1 VSEEIPEG
9 EKKPAPPRL
18 RVTKGTPWRIDPG
31 RRAKWSAP
39 EFLSRSAVEVRQ
51 IGDPVLHAPAKKPR
65 LGRPELEALV
75 ERMFASMV
83 VAHGIGIAAPQ
94 IGVPLRVVILDVDEA
109 GIVAIEPTIEWT
121 SDEKEETSEGCLSVK
136 GMYGMLERPVAA
148 RLVATDLT
156 GKRFTVVGDE
166 FGAQCM
172 LHETDHLN
180 GTLYVDRLRS
190 REDLHTVEPEEEER
204 VSA

>member
-1 VSEEIPEG
+1 VTEEPTDQKE
-9 EKKPAPPRL
+9 PPPPRL
-18 RVTKGTPWRIDPG
+18 RVTKGTPWRIDTG

-39 EFLSRSAVEVRQ
+39 EFLSTNAVEVRQ
-51 IGDPVLHAPAKKPR
+51 IGDPVLHAAAKKPR
-65 LGRPELEALV
+65 LSRAELEALV
-75 ERMFASMV
+75 ARMFASMV

-94 IGVPLRVVILDVDEA
+94 IGVPLRVAIMDVDEA
-109 GIVAIEPTIEWT
+109 GIVALEPTIEWT
-121 SDEKEETSEGCLSVK
+121 SEEKEETSEGCLSVR
-136 GMYGMLERPVAA
+136 GLYGMLERPVAV
-148 RLVATDLT
+148 RLVANDVA
-156 GKRFTVVGDE
+156 GKRFTLTGEE

-190 REDLHTVEPEEEER
+190 RDDLHIVEPEEEER

>member
-1 VSEEIPEG
+1 
-9 EKKPAPPRL
+9 
-18 RVTKGTPWRIDPG
+18 
-31 RRAKWSAP
+31 
-39 EFLSRSAVEVRQ
+39 
-51 IGDPVLHAPAKKPR
+51 
-65 LGRPELEALV
+65 
-75 ERMFASMV
+75 
-83 VAHGIGIAAPQ
+83 
-94 IGVPLRVVILDVDEA
+94 
-109 GIVAIEPTIEWT
+109 
-121 SDEKEETSEGCLSVK
+121 
-136 GMYGMLERPVAA
+136 MLERPVAA

-180 GTLYVDRLRS
+180 GILYVDRLRS